1 MALLTFEEDMEI
13 QRRMR
18 EEDREDLETLRRMLE
33 EDREDLE
40 ARRRMV
46 EEQRR
51 TLEEQ
56 QRVLEEQRRMLQE
69 DLEKLEHIAVE
80 TTESEGRAEG
90 LEEGEARL
98 GALVTALIES
108 GRSEEVALV
117 ATDAAARRA
126 RFEEFGL

>member
-1 MALLTFEEDMEI
+1 
-13 QRRMR
+13 
-18 EEDREDLETLRRMLE
+18 
-33 EDREDLE
+33 
-40 ARRRMV
+40 
-46 EEQRR
+46 
-51 TLEEQ
+51 
-56 QRVLEEQRRMLQE
+56 MLQE
-69 DLEKLEHIAVE
+69 RSRE
-80 TTESEGRAEG
+80 TRAHRRRDNGKRGRAEG

>member
-1 MALLTFEEDMEI
+1 ML
-13 QRRMR
+13 
-18 EEDREDLETLRRMLE
+18 EEDREDLETLRRMLK